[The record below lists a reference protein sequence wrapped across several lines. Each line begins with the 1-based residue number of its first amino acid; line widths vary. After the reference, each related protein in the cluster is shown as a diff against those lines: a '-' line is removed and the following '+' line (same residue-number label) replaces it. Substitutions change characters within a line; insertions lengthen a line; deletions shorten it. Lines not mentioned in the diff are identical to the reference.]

1 MAIGSGITEKIAASG
16 SYQPASGVAILVG
29 SWHSGGVLELTDG
42 TDTFEI
48 NTYVYA
54 MPDNEKDIGTK
65 SVVIDNS
72 MYLTETGGA
81 NPVMFT
87 GIQIDA

>member
-1 MAIGSGITEKIAASG
+1 MAVGSGITEKIAASG
-16 SYQPASGVAILVG
+16 SYQPASGIAILVS
-29 SWHSGGVLELTDG
+29 SWHTGGVLELTDG

-48 NTYVYA
+48 NTWDYGNGSDTG
-54 MPDNEKDIGTK
+54 MK

-72 MYLTETGGA
+72 MYLTETGGV
-81 NPVMFT
+81 NPVLFT